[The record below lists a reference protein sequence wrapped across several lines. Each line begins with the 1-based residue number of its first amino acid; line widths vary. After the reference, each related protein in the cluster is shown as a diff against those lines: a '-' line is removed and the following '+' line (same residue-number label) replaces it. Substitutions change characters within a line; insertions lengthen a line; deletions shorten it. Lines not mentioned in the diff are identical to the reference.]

1 MLICTSKITVS
12 RFVSVTMCTSLST
25 NVQGPLSITCSK
37 VKGIQ
42 YSSPTYPPTPPEAGG
57 CQPELME
64 SGFITDS
71 KNYIC
76 MKSQRENNT
85 ELEIQ

>member
-12 RFVSVTMCTSLST
+12 RFIFATMCTILFT
-25 NVQGPLSITCSK
+25 NAQGPLFITCSK

-42 YSSPTYPPTPPEAGG
+42 YSSPTNTPPPTKAGG

-64 SGFITDS
+64 SGFVTDS
-71 KNYIC
+71 KN
-76 MKSQRENNT
+76 
-85 ELEIQ
+85 